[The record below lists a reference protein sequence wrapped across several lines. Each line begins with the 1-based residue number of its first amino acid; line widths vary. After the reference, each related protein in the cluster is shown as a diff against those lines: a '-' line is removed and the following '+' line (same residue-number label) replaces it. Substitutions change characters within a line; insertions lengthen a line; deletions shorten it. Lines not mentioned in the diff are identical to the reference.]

1 MNQCLSKLLWDHHT
15 EPTSEIFED
24 KGSFVAGS
32 TEMYRALYTG
42 DLLQSIEEAK
52 KVGAWSHALILS
64 TLMERSVFQDTLYAF
79 ASALPN
85 GSAAKTLYFLFS
97 GKQDDAMKN
106 ILSDVSGEALG
117 ARWHQ
122 QLAIFI
128 ANRSRI
134 KDSFLV
140 HFGDQLWQENL
151 IVAAH
156 LTYLLANIEMDPAD
170 AQNRVILLTA
180 DTFRNPLHYWK
191 DVNAFQLT
199 EIYEGIRRK
208 SNSQFSMPYLVM
220 YKMIYAGLACEYGFT
235 ERSKR

>member
-1 MNQCLSKLLWDHHT
+1 MVTCFDLIYPYGAISVSRYIVCLCFC
-15 EPTSEIFED
+15 TSEWICCQNIVF
-24 KGSFVAGS
+24 SF
-32 TEMYRALYTG
+32 
-42 DLLQSIEEAK
+42 
-52 KVGAWSHALILS
+52 
-64 TLMERSVFQDTLYAF
+64 
-79 ASALPN
+79 
-85 GSAAKTLYFLFS
+85 
-97 GKQDDAMKN
+97 
-106 ILSDVSGEALG
+106 LSDVSGEALG